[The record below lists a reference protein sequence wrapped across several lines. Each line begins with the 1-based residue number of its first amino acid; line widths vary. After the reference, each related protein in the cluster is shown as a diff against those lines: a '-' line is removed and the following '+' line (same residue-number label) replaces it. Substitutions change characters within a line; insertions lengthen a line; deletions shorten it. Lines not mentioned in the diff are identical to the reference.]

1 MTQISYAIVTPS
13 FRTDADRCA
22 LLIESVERFVAP
34 HVKHYVVIDRRDLPL
49 FRPLV
54 SSRTELLIVEDIVPG
69 WLIRVPGIRRF
80 WLSLR
85 TRPVKNWI
93 LQQLV
98 KISIPFALRTD
109 VLLYSDS
116 DVFFIKPFDPRT
128 LERGGNV
135 PLYRET
141 GQRGVIDFND
151 RWQAVG
157 SRLLGLPVETGCDT
171 NYVGNVITWR
181 RENVVSMC
189 EYIEQNM
196 RVKWQRAIVPL
207 NVFSEYILY
216 GLFADR
222 LLGTRSGHW
231 HDPVTRTLCH
241 WQPTLL
247 DIAGLEKL
255 KQGERP
261 EHYSVMISAKSKT
274 PVADIRRVFV
284 GQ

>member
-116 DVFFIKPFDPRT
+116 DVFFIKPFEPRT

-189 EYIEQNM
+189 ERIEQNM
-196 RVKWQRAIVPL
+196 CVKWQRAIVPL
-207 NVFSEYILY
+207 SVFSEYILY

-241 WQPTLL
+241 WQPSLL

-284 GQ
+284 GG

>member
-34 HVKHYVVIDRRDLPL
+34 HVKHYVIIDRRDLPL

-189 EYIEQNM
+189 ECIEQNM
-196 RVKWQRAIVPL
+196 LVKWQRAIVPL
-207 NVFSEYILY
+207 SVFSEYILY

-222 LLGTRSGHW
+222 LLGTSSGHW

-274 PVADIRRVFV
+274 PVADIRRVFI